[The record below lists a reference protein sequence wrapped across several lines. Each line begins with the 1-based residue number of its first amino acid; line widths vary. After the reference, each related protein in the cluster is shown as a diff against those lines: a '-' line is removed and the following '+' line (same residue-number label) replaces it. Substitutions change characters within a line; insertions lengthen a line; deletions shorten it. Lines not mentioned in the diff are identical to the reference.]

1 MVFFGEY
8 GRINGFVMNFFK
20 PTAGVFVLLTA
31 VGLLT
36 CSPQKPA
43 LDTPARGTITVAA
56 DESFKPLVEQLT
68 GTYSGLY
75 TDAHFNVV
83 YKPEQEAINMMLRDS
98 ARIVFCTRT
107 LTNQEQGILNNR
119 KVTGK
124 TQLIATDGVALI
136 TGKANTDSL
145 ITMAELRGI
154 FSGRIK
160 TWSQLR
166 SSNQTGPITLVFDNN
181 NSSNLEFML
190 KTFAVKHMTELRIF
204 TSRSN
209 EEVIKYVRTNPSAL
223 GFIGVNWISD
233 SEGPLTAQL
242 SQGLRVLGVSAKD
255 KPTGRADYF
264 QPFQRSLGLK
274 DYPLI
279 RPVYILSREAHPG
292 LGGGLITYIVRDA
305 GSLII
310 EKLGLWPTKPYNREI
325 YITP

>member
-1 MVFFGEY
+1 
-8 GRINGFVMNFFK
+8 MNYFK
-20 PTAGVFVLLTA
+20 PTACIFVLLTA
-31 VGLLT
+31 VGILT
-36 CSPQKPA
+36 CSPKKPA
-43 LDTPARGTITVAA
+43 LDNPSHGMITVAA
-56 DESFKPLVEQLT
+56 DESFKPLVDQLT

-75 TDAHFNVV
+75 TDTNFKVV

-107 LTNQEQGILNNR
+107 LTKQEQGILNQR
-119 KVTGK
+119 KITGK

-145 ITMAELRGI
+145 VTMAELRGI
-154 FSGRIK
+154 FSGKIK

-166 SSNQTGPITLVFDNN
+166 GGNQSGAITLVFDNN
-181 NSSNLEFML
+181 NSSNLDFIL
-190 KTFAVKHMTELRIF
+190 KKFDVKRVTDLRIF
-204 TSRSN
+204 TARSN
-209 EEVIKYVRTNPSAL
+209 EDVIKYVRTNPSAL

-233 SEGPLTAQL
+233 SEGPLTAEL
-242 SQGLRVLGVSAKD
+242 SRGLRVLGVSTKD
-255 KPTGRADYF
+255 NPAGRADYF

-325 YITP
+325 YLTP

>member
-1 MVFFGEY
+1 MVFSGEY

-31 VGLLT
+31 VGMLT
-36 CSPQKPA
+36 CSPEKPA
-43 LDTPARGTITVAA
+43 LDNPSHGAITVAA
-56 DESFKPLVEQLT
+56 DESFKPLVDQLT

-75 TDAHFNVV
+75 TDTRFNVV

-107 LTNQEQGILNNR
+107 LTKQEQGVLTNR
-119 KVTGK
+119 KITGK

-154 FSGRIK
+154 FSGKVK

-166 SSNQTGPITLVFDNN
+166 GGNQSGAITLVFDNN
-181 NSSNLEFML
+181 NSSNVEFML
-190 KTFAVKHMTELRIF
+190 KKFDVKRVTDLRIF
-204 TSRSN
+204 TTRSN
-209 EEVIKYVRTNPSAL
+209 EEVIKYVRTNPAAL

-233 SEGPLTAQL
+233 SEGPLTAEL
-242 SQGLRVLGVSAKD
+242 SRGLRVLGVSAKEN
-255 KPTGRADYF
+255 PTRRADYF